1 MPAVRAAAAAGVAAS
16 AAASA
21 TVFVFFLLVVIVIH
35 AQPSPEIC
43 SAFGLSDHAIF
54 SVHQQRV
61 GAQLGD
67 PFVDRKVHIVVA
79 KRVGEGHG
87 YLAQANHDE
96 NGEEEDNG
104 SEEGDE
110 RQQ

>member
-1 MPAVRAAAAAGVAAS
+1 M
-16 AAASA
+16 
-21 TVFVFFLLVVIVIH
+21 
-35 AQPSPEIC
+35 
-43 SAFGLSDHAIF
+43 
-54 SVHQQRV
+54 
-61 GAQLGD
+61 
-67 PFVDRKVHIVVA
+67 KVHIVVA